1 MVCCYNNLSLLK
13 YNKKAM
19 LRKDDKMEE
28 APFLELYV
36 QEEK

>member
-19 LRKDDKMEE
+19 LRKDKMEE